1 VYMLWMYQR
10 VFLGKITNPANAEMK
25 DIGTREKLLLLPV
38 ILVML
43 WIGVYSEPFLRRM
56 GPSLLRVQQR
66 IENARSP
73 EGGYR
78 VDRLR
83 TPAIDGERAK

>member
-1 VYMLWMYQR
+1 MLWMYQR
-10 VFLGKITNPANAEMK
+10 VFLGKLTNPANAEMK
-25 DIGTREKLLLLPV
+25 DIGMREKLLLLPM

-56 GPSLLRVQQR
+56 EPSLLLVQQR

-83 TPAIDGERAK
+83 APAIDGERAK